1 MKDQVIFTPFFLD
14 KPIEDLDDLE
24 AQDWIVNRPDLAD
37 GEAQKRM
44 LSLYEPLAEAVETAV
59 REGKRPVSIA
69 GDCCAS
75 LGMYAG
81 LQRAG
86 LAPNLIWFDAHGD
99 FNTWETSP
107 SGFLGGMPL
116 AWLVGRGEQTI
127 PRGLGITSLAEY
139 MVTLTDARDLDP
151 LEAEAVASS
160 AVNHLELVSD
170 LNHAP
175 LPWGPIW
182 VHFDVDV
189 IDVNEAP
196 AVSYPANGGPSV
208 RILGEVFQNLAASR
222 QVKAVSVSLWNPEL
236 DADGR
241 TQKVVLSLLQKLLA

>member
-1 MKDQVIFTPFFLD
+1 MNDQVIFTPFFLD
-14 KPIEDLDDLE
+14 KPFDDLDSLVE
-24 AQDWIVNRPDLAD
+24 AGWMVNRPDLPG
-37 GEAQKRM
+37 GEAQERM
-44 LSLYEPLAEAVETAV
+44 LALYKPLARAVEAAV
-59 REGKRPVSIA
+59 SEGKRPVSMA

-86 LAPNLIWFDAHGD
+86 MAPNLIWFDAHGD
-99 FNTWETSP
+99 FNTWETTP

-127 PRGLGITSLAEY
+127 PRGLGIHSLAESE
-139 MVTLTDARDLDP
+139 VTLTDARDLDP

-160 AVNHLELVSD
+160 AVNHLDLVSD
-170 LNHAP
+170 LNHSLLP
-175 LPWGPIW
+175 LGPIW

-196 AVSYPANGGPSV
+196 AVSYPAEGGPSI
-208 RILGEVFQNLAASR
+208 RILGEVFQTLAASR
-222 QVKAVSVSLWNPEL
+222 QVKAVSVSLWNPGL
-236 DADGR
+236 DRDGQ
-241 TQKVVLSLLQKLLA
+241 TQKAVLSLLQKLLA